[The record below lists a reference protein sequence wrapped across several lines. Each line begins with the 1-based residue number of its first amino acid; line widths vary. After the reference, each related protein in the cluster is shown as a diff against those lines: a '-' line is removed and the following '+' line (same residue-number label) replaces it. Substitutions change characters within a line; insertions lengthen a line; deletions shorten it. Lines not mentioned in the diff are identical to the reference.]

1 MILLDGKSLSQKIK
15 HDIKYQVDSL
25 KSNGKRPPHLVA
37 ILIGENPKHLIH
49 MLKQR
54 KNLVKK

>member
-37 ILIGENPKHLIH
+37 ILIGENPAS
-49 MLKQR
+49 QTYSTY
-54 KNLVKK
+54 NN